1 MTLAVNGRTGRR
13 VACVLDRA
21 GSSLEVVDI
30 EGEEE
35 ETEVE
40 ESMSTAGAEEGEV

>member
-1 MTLAVNGRTGRR
+1 MALAVNGRTGRR
-13 VACVLDRA
+13 VACVLDVA
-21 GSSLEVVDI
+21 GGGLEIVDI

-40 ESMSTAGAEEGEV
+40 ETMSRAGRDGG

>member
-1 MTLAVNGRTGRR
+1 MAVNGRTGRR

-21 GSSLEVVDI
+21 GGSLEIVDI

-35 ETEVE
+35 ATEVE
-40 ESMSTAGAEEGEV
+40 ETMSTAGAEEEV